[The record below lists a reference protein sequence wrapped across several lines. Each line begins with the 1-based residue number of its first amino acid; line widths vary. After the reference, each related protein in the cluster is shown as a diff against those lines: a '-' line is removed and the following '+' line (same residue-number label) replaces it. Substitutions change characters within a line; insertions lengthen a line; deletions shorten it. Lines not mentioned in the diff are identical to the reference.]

1 MNKIL
6 RDRVWVALCVLAMT
20 GCGGGGGGGDNSSP
34 QKEAV
39 ADNGVVS
46 PPSKP
51 TVPVA
56 PPVTPL
62 PVQPPVE
69 PELPVIMS
77 GEVDKELQSY
87 MAYGM
92 GDATGP
98 DVDTNSNVDLQV
110 VLSGYEAGALKV
122 LGGKL
127 AAYVFDIPFY
137 PGVQSLQ
144 SAQRSLSGL
153 KVKQY
158 LYEASLFKCAIG
170 KCIQSISLQTLA
182 DEGYK
187 NAGIGNW
194 KYVGPEQSSG
204 FVLQRV
210 GIGSF
215 VFGKPSVSSVI
226 SDLSASDYSGFLQ
239 GNPEYRYWND
249 SFHQLTG
256 TVNVKYD
263 KSTDTVSVS
272 VKDFKY
278 WRGTMGAG
286 INYLVSDAMG
296 LGNGLDGQVIT
307 CLAQKLSATNL
318 YGCDFNAPG
327 LSGKLKGKFY
337 GNKGEEFAGTF
348 TMRGLVYNGSFTDG
362 AVGAFV
368 SKKKAN

>member
-1 MNKIL
+1 MNKKF
-6 RDRVWVALCVLAMT
+6 RDGVWAALCALTVA
-20 GCGGGGGGGDNSSP
+20 GCGGGGGGGENHSS
-34 QKEAV
+34 QKDAV
-39 ADNGVVS
+39 ADNGAVS
-46 PPSKP
+46 QPLMPI
-51 TVPVA
+51 VPVV
-56 PPVTPL
+56 PPVTPP
-62 PVQPPVE
+62 PVQPSGE
-69 PELPVIMS
+69 PEQPVVMS

-92 GDATGP
+92 GDSTGP
-98 DVDTNSNVDLQV
+98 EVDTNSNVDLQV
-110 VLSGYEAGALKV
+110 IPSGYEAGGLRV

-127 AAYVFDIPFY
+127 AAYVFDIPFP
-137 PGVQSLQ
+137 PGVLSLQ
-144 SAQRSLSGL
+144 SAQRSLNDL

-158 LYEASLFKCAIG
+158 LYKSDSFKCAIG
-170 KCIQSISLQTLA
+170 KCMQTISLQTLA
-182 DEGYK
+182 SEGYK

-204 FVLQRV
+204 FVLQRI

-215 VFGKPSVSSVI
+215 VFGRPSASSVI
-226 SDLSASDYSGFLQ
+226 LDLATSDYAGYLQ

-256 TVNVKYD
+256 TVGVKYD
-263 KSTDTVSVS
+263 KSTDTVSIS

-278 WRGTMGAG
+278 WRSTMGAG
-286 INYLVSDAMG
+286 VNYLVSDAMG

-307 CLAQKLSATNL
+307 CLAQKLTATNL